1 MRIPAAGTS
10 LAGTLAAAALPAL
23 LPAAARAQ
31 AGADSCQAYT
41 AASAGAP
48 ALALEWLKRSGDERV
63 MVCNPPAVPFEA
75 PPRYRGESAVS
86 RHGEVCSYSSHGL
99 AKVGSGPAARLQRYD
114 RGDVVR
120 MALAGADCPALP
132 AANGT
137 DPYTG
142 TYDVSSAAFAAIL
155 GLWRE
160 AAASSAGFDR
170 ASAFDSG
177 AGAAPTATSAAARA
191 RLRAA
196 IVAGKMKAAPVIR
209 IVRISGTLL
218 RHRYAL
224 MVADPE
230 LGAGES
236 ALYVIYLSKSFTGPW
251 RITGVVAAAG

>member
-1 MRIPAAGTS
+1 VRTPAAGTS
-10 LAGTLAAAALPAL
+10 LAATLLAAALPPL
-23 LPAAARAQ
+23 LPAPARSQ
-31 AGADSCQAYT
+31 AADSCQAYT
-41 AASAGAP
+41 GASADAP
-48 ALALEWLKRSGDERV
+48 AMVLQWLKRSGDERV
-63 MVCNPPAVPFEA
+63 LVCNPPAVPLGA

-99 AKVGSGPAARLQRYD
+99 AKAGSGAAARLQRYD
-114 RGDVVR
+114 RGDLLR
-120 MALAGADCPALP
+120 MALAGADCPPLP
-132 AANGT
+132 AANAT

-142 TYDVSSAAFAAIL
+142 TYDVSSAAFAAIV

-160 AAASSAGFDR
+160 AAASTAGFDR
-170 ASAFDSG
+170 ASALGSVG
-177 AGAAPTATSAAARA
+177 GAPTATSAATRA

-196 IVAGKMKAAPVIR
+196 IAAGKMNGAAVIR
-209 IVRISGTLL
+209 VVRISGTLL

-230 LGAGES
+230 VGAGES

>member
-10 LAGTLAAAALPAL
+10 PAATLLAAAL
-23 LPAAARAQ
+23 LPLLPTPAQ
-31 AGADSCQAYT
+31 SQAADSCQAYNEL
-41 AASAGAP
+41 SAGAP
-48 ALALEWLKRSGDERV
+48 AVVLEWLKRSGDERV
-63 MVCNPPAVPFEA
+63 MVCDPPSVPLEA

-86 RHGEVCSYSSHGL
+86 RQGQVCRYSSHGL
-99 AKVGSGPAARLQRYD
+99 AKVGSGAAARLQRYD
-114 RGDVVR
+114 RRDVVR
-120 MALAGADCPALP
+120 MALAGAQCPPLP
-132 AANGT
+132 AANAT

-142 TYDVSSAAFAAIL
+142 TYDVSPAAFAAIAA
-155 GLWRE
+155 LWRE

-170 ASAFDSG
+170 TSAFDSG
-177 AGAAPTATSAAARA
+177 GGGAPTATSAATRT

-196 IVAGKMKAAPVIR
+196 IAAGKMKTAAVIR
-209 IVRISGTLL
+209 VVRISGSLL

-224 MVADPE
+224 MVTDPE